1 MATVDHYT
9 RRTEF
14 IAVRDRELRQE
25 FERNLAGYR
34 ARQYVLAR
42 RFRVADVDPKPY
54 SEVTRAAIVARAER
68 CGEPWRFAWTSGTT
82 NEPKQI
88 FYPSRRLRELADH
101 CVDQV
106 LLAAV
111 AYGVTTPRFC
121 FLSSFAD
128 DCSLSSLLARELSS
142 SSLATEILDDYLAL
156 RSAAV
161 KLLPR
166 YSPLSIWWAL
176 LWSLQPTVVA
186 TVNPSSLCA
195 LLRNGRGAW
204 PLLRDQ
210 VPQILEDTD
219 WLTALDAVGL
229 AGTRFE
235 VLDWLTATTAP
246 PTSRELLP
254 HVELIYC
261 WQGGYVRPFVDQ
273 LRDQLGS
280 GPTSLAPMFSL
291 STEVVA
297 CSVFPHLTR
306 TAGLPIYPEC
316 CYEFLP
322 RDAEPAAE
330 NVLRPWDLVSGNEY
344 RMIVSDDYGLV
355 RYDTM
360 DVFRCVGHTGDAP
373 LIEFVRR
380 HGLNYSF
387 TGEKLNDVQLQDACK
402 EVATANRLK
411 GAAIT
416 CFPRRGFG
424 PVPGYLFVLLEPD
437 CPVDREQM
445 ARQLDDVLCRI
456 NCEYAAKRTTDRL
469 AAPELITMPVEALVA
484 MLTRALPR
492 TAGANSAQ
500 FKLLPM
506 YALLWE
512 DVVAATGEE
521 A

>member
-1 MATVDHYT
+1 MVTIDQYAQ
-9 RRTEF
+9 RAAC
-14 IAVRDRELRQE
+14 IQGRDRELRLE
-25 FERNLAGYR
+25 LDRNLAGYR
-34 ARQYVLAR
+34 DQQRVLAGKY
-42 RFRVADVDPKPY
+42 RVADVDPQPY
-54 SEVTRAAIVARAER
+54 SEVTRAAIVKRAEL
-68 CGEPWRFAWTSGTT
+68 CAEPWSFAWTSGTT

-88 FYPSRRLRELADH
+88 FYPSSRLRALADH
-101 CVDQV
+101 CVDQT
-106 LLAAV
+106 LLAAT
-111 AYGVTTPRFC
+111 AYGVTIPRFC

-128 DCSLSSLLARELSS
+128 DRSLSGLLARALASCT
-142 SSLATEILDDYLAL
+142 LATEILEDNLAL
-156 RSAAV
+156 RFAAV
-161 KLLPR
+161 KLVPR

-186 TVNPSSLCA
+186 TVNPSTLCA
-195 LLRNGRGAW
+195 LVRNGRDAW
-204 PLLRDQ
+204 PRLREQ
-210 VPQILEDTD
+210 VRQIMEEAD
-219 WLTALDAVGL
+219 WQEALDSVGL
-229 AGTRFE
+229 SGARFE
-235 VLDWLTATTAP
+235 ILDWLTTTTVP
-246 PTSRELLP
+246 PSPREMLP

-273 LRDQLGS
+273 LRDQLGT
-280 GPTSLAPMFSL
+280 GQTSLAPMFSL
-291 STEVVA
+291 STETVA

-322 RDAEPAAE
+322 RDAETTAE
-330 NVLRPWDLVSGNEY
+330 NVLLPWEIVPGNEY
-344 RMIVSDDYGLV
+344 RMVVSDEYGLV

-387 TGEKLNDVQLQDACK
+387 TGEKLTDVQLQDACK
-402 EVATANRLK
+402 EVATANRLN

-416 CFPRRGFG
+416 CFPRRGAG

-437 CPVDREQM
+437 CPVNRERL
-445 ARQLDDVLCRI
+445 ARQLDGVLCRI
-456 NCEYAAKRTTDRL
+456 NCEYATKRTTDRL
-469 AAPELITMPVEALVA
+469 AAPELIIMPMEAFVA

-492 TAGANSAQ
+492 TASANSAQ
-500 FKLLPM
+500 FKLLPL

-521 A
+521 K